1 MTIKY
6 RELAWAFCWLI
17 GFSSDGQSTNYIP
30 FRRNKMKAYIVT
42 TLLILMALIVSPM
55 SASASDMSLFDL
67 DVTYAGESENSDDA
81 SSSKIQRQIVRASF
95 TLPKKIGDNLLLFG
109 LSYNGQFIKYTDF
122 QTQTFRGNTVTE
134 EDLPDSLHALDISIG
149 YLLSLSNGWS
159 TLIQFQPG
167 LHSDFE
173 DISGDDVMYTG
184 MVLAQKKYDEEN
196 TLGFGVAY
204 SDAFGEPQAFP
215 LFKAN
220 WRISDRFKVVSLL
233 PLKLDAIYEF
243 SDEFNA
249 GFQARVNGYQY
260 RLTEKVP
267 FENSVL
273 KYTEVYVGPFADFK
287 VTEKTR
293 LRASAGAILGQ
304 TFEIRDDDSDKVL
317 QEGDYENSYYAS
329 LKYYFPF

>member
-1 MTIKY
+1 
-6 RELAWAFCWLI
+6 
-17 GFSSDGQSTNYIP
+17 
-30 FRRNKMKAYIVT
+30 MKAYVVT
-42 TLLILMALIVSPM
+42 TLLILMAFIVSPM
-55 SASASDMSLFDL
+55 SAAASDMSLFDL

-81 SSSKIQRQIVRASF
+81 NTTKIQRQIVRASF
-95 TLPKKIGDNLLLFG
+95 TLPKKIGDNVLILG
-109 LSYNGQFIKYTDF
+109 LSYTGQFIKYTDF
-122 QTQTFRGNTVTE
+122 STKTFRGNTVTE
-134 EDLPDSLHALDISIG
+134 EDLPDSLQALDISIG
-149 YLLSLSNGWS
+149 YLANLSNGWS
-159 TLIQFQPG
+159 TLIQFKPG

-184 MVLAQKKYDEEN
+184 MVLVQKKYDEEN

-220 WRISDRFKVVSLL
+220 WRISDQFKVVSLL

-243 SDEFNA
+243 NDDVNA
-249 GFQARVNGYQY
+249 GLQARVNGYQY
-260 RLTEKVP
+260 RLTEEVP

-273 KYTEVYVGPFADFK
+273 KYTEIYVGPFVDMK

-304 TFEIRDDDSDKVL
+304 TFEIRDDDSDEVL
-317 QEGDYENSYYAS
+317 QEGDYENSFYAS
-329 LKYYFPF
+329 IKYYFPF